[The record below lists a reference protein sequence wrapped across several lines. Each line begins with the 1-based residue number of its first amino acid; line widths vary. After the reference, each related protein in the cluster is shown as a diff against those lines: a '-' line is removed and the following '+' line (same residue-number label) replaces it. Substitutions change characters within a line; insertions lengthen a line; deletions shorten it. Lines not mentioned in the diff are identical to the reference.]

1 MDFSQPR
8 QVLRSGGNVLTVFL
22 HDEDDD
28 GRQDLWLWRVEPIS
42 VGDLFLWLAISGSVN
57 VEAFV
62 YRNEGDSF
70 ARRPARQITVAL
82 KFPSAVRLLSSVVD
96 IREQARAVRDTRTIP
111 TAVASLSGLGNAGD
125 LVVLLEQQVQ
135 VFHNA
140 VEATAPPAEDRFLAS
155 LDYARNRDNYEIDV
169 RRIIDEFEIEQNSE
183 LNAVQGREPDQQLT
197 LEQAIRNGEVVP
209 VSLNGDARDELFV
222 FLQRSREEIT
232 GTLLL
237 SEP

>member
-1 MDFSQPR
+1 MP
-8 QVLRSGGNVLTVFL
+8 L
-22 HDEDDD
+22 
-28 GRQDLWLWRVEPIS
+28 GRHINS
-42 VGDLFLWLAISGSVN
+42 
-57 VEAFV
+57 
-62 YRNEGDSF
+62 
-70 ARRPARQITVAL
+70 
-82 KFPSAVRLLSSVVD
+82 
-96 IREQARAVRDTRTIP
+96 REQARAVRDTRTIP